1 MKKFFKIN
9 GALFVIMLSVVMM
22 TTSCKKSEPDPN
34 AGKTDPSTIATANL
48 IAYFP
53 FDGNATE
60 SIATITPTV
69 QTGVTYVAGRRGQAY
84 QGADLAH
91 LLYTLPAASKMKSL
105 KSFSIGLWF
114 KSPLVTG
121 DPEPIFF
128 QIGKS
133 DDLFWGNLTLVLNR
147 LNATADSLQFKA
159 FFLKTGV
166 EWSGQNVAFTNK
178 SFIINKWMHMIF
190 EYDATTSKYK
200 IFKDGVQVVTNTGVE
215 DRKTGPAPAGVP
227 LGDLVFAKAD
237 VINIGAWRPKTE
249 GSATD
254 AWMGWFKGNL
264 DELRVYDKALT
275 NVEALALYE
284 AEVTQVNP

>member
-1 MKKFFKIN
+1 MKKFLKIS
-9 GALFVIMLSVVMM
+9 GVLLVTMLIVGMVVS
-22 TTSCKKSEPDPN
+22 SCKKDEEDPD

-60 SIATITPTV
+60 SIASLTPVV

-84 QGADLAH
+84 QGADMAH
-91 LLYTLPAASKMKSL
+91 LLYALPALSKLSTL
-105 KSFSIGLWF
+105 KSFSVAVWF

-133 DDLFWGNLTLVLNR
+133 DDLFWGNLTLALNR
-147 LNATADSLQFKA
+147 LNATADSLLFKA

-166 EWSGQNVAFTNK
+166 QWSGQNVAYGNKAFT
-178 SFIINKWMHMIF
+178 INAWMHMIF
-190 EYDATTSKYK
+190 QYDAATSKYK
-200 IFKDGVQVVTNTGVE
+200 IYKNGVKVVTNEGVE
-215 DRKTGPAPAGVP
+215 NRKSGEAGDP
-227 LGDLVFAKAD
+227 LGDLAFENAD

-249 GSATD
+249 GTATD

-264 DELRVYDKALT
+264 DELRVYDKALSDA
-275 NVEALALYE
+275 EALALFD
-284 AEVTQVNP
+284 AEVTQLNP

>member
-9 GALFVIMLSVVMM
+9 GALFIIMLSVVMM
-22 TTSCKKSEPDPN
+22 TTSCKKDEPDPN

-60 SIATITPTV
+60 SIASLTPTV

-105 KSFSIGLWF
+105 KSFSIGLWI

-133 DDLFWGNLTLVLNR
+133 DDLKWGNLTLALNR

-166 EWSGQNVAFTNK
+166 EWSGQNVAFVNK

-190 EYDATTSKYK
+190 EYDAATSKYK

-227 LGDLVFAKAD
+227 LGDLNFANAD
-237 VINIGAWRPKTE
+237 KINIGAWRAKTE
-249 GSATD
+249 GTATD

-275 NVEALALYE
+275 NDEVLALYE

>member
-1 MKKFFKIN
+1 MKKYLKIS
-9 GALFVIMLSVVMM
+9 GALFITMLLTGMIFS
-22 TTSCKKSEPDPN
+22 SCKKDENVPDD
-34 AGKTDPSTIATANL
+34 GKIDPSTIATTNL

-60 SIATITPTV
+60 SIAALTPAV

-91 LLYTLPAASKMKSL
+91 LLYTLPAASKMKTL

-133 DDLFWGNLTLVLNR
+133 DDLFWGNFTLVLNR
-147 LNATADSLQFKA
+147 LSATADSLQFKA

-166 EWSGQNVAFTNK
+166 EWSGQNVGYSNK
-178 SFIINKWMHMIF
+178 SFVINKWMHMIF

-200 IFKDGVQVVTNTGVE
+200 IYKDGVQVVTNTGVE
-215 DRKTGPAPAGVP
+215 DRKTGPAPGGVP
-227 LGDLVFAKAD
+227 LGDLGFANAD

-249 GSATD
+249 GTATD

-264 DELRVYDKALT
+264 DELRVYDKALSDA
-275 NVEALALYE
+275 EALALYE

>member
-1 MKKFFKIN
+1 MKKFLKIS
-9 GALFVIMLSVVMM
+9 GVLLVTMLIVGMVVS
-22 TTSCKKSEPDPN
+22 SCKKDEDDPDD
-34 AGKTDPSTIATANL
+34 GKTDPSTIATANL

-60 SIATITPTV
+60 SIASLTPVV

-91 LLYTLPAASKMKSL
+91 LRYTLPAASKMKTL
-105 KSFSIGLWF
+105 KSFSVAAWF

-133 DDLFWGNLTLVLNR
+133 DDLFWGNLTLALNR
-147 LNATADSLQFKA
+147 LNATADSLLFKT
-159 FFLKTGV
+159 FFLKTGAQ
-166 EWSGQNVAFTNK
+166 WSGQHVAYGNKAFT
-178 SFIINKWMHMIF
+178 INTWMHMIF
-190 EYDATTSKYK
+190 QYDAATSKYK
-200 IFKDGVQVVTNTGVE
+200 IYKNGVKVVTNEGVE
-215 DRKTGPAPAGVP
+215 DRKSGEAGSP
-227 LGDLVFAKAD
+227 LGDLVFENAD

-264 DELRVYDKALT
+264 DELRVYDKALSDA
-275 NVEALALYE
+275 EALALFD
-284 AEVTQVNP
+284 AEVTQLNP

>member
-9 GALFVIMLSVVMM
+9 VALFIIMLSVVMM
-22 TTSCKKSEPDPN
+22 TTSCKKDEPDPN

-60 SIATITPTV
+60 SIASLTPTV

-105 KSFSIGLWF
+105 KSFSIGLWI

-133 DDLFWGNLTLVLNR
+133 DDLMWGNLTLALNR

-166 EWSGQNVAFTNK
+166 EWSGQNVAFVNK

-190 EYDATTSKYK
+190 EYDAATSKYK

-227 LGDLVFAKAD
+227 LGDLNFANAD
-237 VINIGAWRPKTE
+237 KINIGAWRAKTE
-249 GSATD
+249 GTATD

-275 NVEALALYE
+275 NDEVLALYE

>member
-1 MKKFFKIN
+1 MKKFFKIS
-9 GALFVIMLSVVMM
+9 GALYVTMLVFGLILS
-22 TTSCKKSEPDPN
+22 SCKKDKDDPN

-48 IAYFP
+48 VAYFP

-60 SIATITPTV
+60 SIASLTPTV
-69 QTGVTYVAGRRGQAY
+69 QTGVTYVTGRRGQAY

-91 LLYTLPAASKMKSL
+91 LLYTLPATSKMKSL

-133 DDLFWGNLTLVLNR
+133 DDLFWGNLTLALNR
-147 LNATADSLQFKA
+147 LNATADSLQLKA

-166 EWSGQNVAFTNK
+166 EWAGQNVGYSNKAFV
-178 SFIINKWMHMIF
+178 INTWMHVIF
-190 EYDATTSKYK
+190 EYNATTSKYK
-200 IFKDGVQVVTNTGVE
+200 IFKNGVQVVTNTGVE
-215 DRKTGPAPAGVP
+215 DRKSGPTGNP
-227 LGDLVFAKAD
+227 LGDLVFANAD

-264 DELRVYDKALT
+264 DELRVYDKALSDA
-275 NVEALALYE
+275 EAMALFE
-284 AEVTQVNP
+284 AEVTQLNP

>member
-1 MKKFFKIN
+1 MKKFFKIS
-9 GALFVIMLSVVMM
+9 GALYVTMLVFGLILS
-22 TTSCKKSEPDPN
+22 SCKKDKDDPN

-48 IAYFP
+48 VAYFP

-60 SIATITPTV
+60 SIASLTPTV
-69 QTGVTYVAGRRGQAY
+69 QTGVTYVTGRRGQSY

-91 LLYTLPAASKMKSL
+91 LLYTLPATSKMKSL

-133 DDLFWGNLTLVLNR
+133 DDLFWGNLTLALNR
-147 LNATADSLQFKA
+147 LNATADSLQLKA

-166 EWSGQNVAFTNK
+166 EWAGQNVGYSNKAFV
-178 SFIINKWMHMIF
+178 INTWMHIIF
-190 EYDATTSKYK
+190 EYNATTSKYK
-200 IFKDGVQVVTNTGVE
+200 IFKNGVQVVTNTGVE
-215 DRKTGPAPAGVP
+215 DRKSGSAGDP
-227 LGDLVFAKAD
+227 LGDLVFANAD

-264 DELRVYDKALT
+264 DELRVYDKALSDA
-275 NVEALALYE
+275 EAMALFE
-284 AEVTQVNP
+284 AEVTQLNP